1 MSITEHDIPNPAH
14 VHIVQKNGKLI
25 VNIMTDDGI
34 TIEYGVP
41 IAKTDKSQEDLDL
54 IALKNLLKPI

>member
-14 VHIVQKNGKLI
+14 VHIVQKNGKFI

-34 TIEYGVP
+34 TIEYGIP
-41 IAKTDKSQEDLDL
+41 IVKQSKSQSDLD
-54 IALKNLLKPI
+54 IEALRNLLDPI

>member
-41 IAKTDKSQEDLDL
+41 IAKTDKSQDDLDV
-54 IALKNLLKPI
+54 IALKNLLEPI

>member
-14 VHIVQKNGKLI
+14 VHVVQKNGKFI

-34 TIEYGVP
+34 TIEYGIP
-41 IAKTDKSQEDLDL
+41 IAKATKSLSDLDVN
-54 IALKNLLKPI
+54 AFRNLLEPI

>member
-14 VHIVQKNGKLI
+14 VHVVQKNGKFI

-34 TIEYGVP
+34 TIEYGIP
-41 IAKTDKSQEDLDL
+41 IAKTDKSFATNDVVCFKDLL
-54 IALKNLLKPI
+54 EPI

>member
-34 TIEYGVP
+34 TIEYGIP
-41 IAKTDKSQEDLDL
+41 IAKTDKSQDDLDV
-54 IALKNLLKPI
+54 IALKNLLEPI

>member
-14 VHIVQKNGKLI
+14 VHVVQKNGKLI

-41 IAKTDKSQEDLDL
+41 IAKKHESQEDLDFT
-54 IALKNLLKPI
+54 ALKNLLKPI

>member
-14 VHIVQKNGKLI
+14 VHVIQKNGKFI

-34 TIEYGVP
+34 TIEYGIPIVKATKSFSVDDVVP
-41 IAKTDKSQEDLDL
+41 FKDLL
-54 IALKNLLKPI
+54 EPI

>member
-34 TIEYGVP
+34 TIEYGIPV
-41 IAKTDKSQEDLDL
+41 AKTDKSQDDLDV
-54 IALKNLLKPI
+54 IALKNLLEPI

>member
-14 VHIVQKNGKLI
+14 VHVVQKNGKLI

-41 IAKTDKSQEDLDL
+41 IAKTDKSQEDLDP
-54 IALKNLLKPI
+54 IVLKNLLKPI

>member
-1 MSITEHDIPNPAH
+1 MSITEHDILNPAH

-41 IAKTDKSQEDLDL
+41 VAKTDKSQEDLDV